1 MKRFIA
7 IDIFRGLCIFYMTF
21 GHMVYWGVSS
31 ANFWLYEIIWNFG
44 APIGGGGFL
53 LVSGMSASLSYRN
66 RVNKAKISGDIRLK
80 NIRNE
85 YLLRALIILLISTI
99 WNFIG
104 TLFMNLPGIWLWF
117 VIQTISFSL
126 LMAWPLFRVS
136 KFLRL
141 ILCFSSWIGNEL
153 IFFWLSPYYGQQ
165 NIFGIL
171 FYILY
176 NTPEQNV
183 ILGYFPFLLLGTVLG
198 DLFFE
203 SSLHQE
209 LNEQNN
215 FLKEKLIKPSIIGG
229 FILIVFGLLFRF
241 PDFSNKETFSSHMF
255 IVGIELILISILT
268 YLKDIKKIHF
278 NKRYRVFE
286 YYSFYSFT
294 IFLAHN
300 LLYFLFQPRLNFIE
314 IWLYIVPI
322 MVLWTLLFRF
332 IYKKWGKYVS
342 LKFLINKSAVYISD
356 KLELAHTSGEKIRL
370 IKRN

>member
-21 GHMVYWGVSS
+21 GHMVYWGVSN
-31 ANFWLYEIIWNFG
+31 ANFWLYEIIWNYG

-66 RVNKAKISGDIRLK
+66 RVNKAKISGDTRLK
-80 NIRNE
+80 KIRNE
-85 YLLRALIILLISTI
+85 YLLRALIIFLISII

-104 TLFMNLPGIWLWF
+104 TLYMNLPGIWLWF
-117 VIQTISFSL
+117 VIQTISISL
-126 LMAWPLFRVS
+126 IIAWPLFKVS

-141 ILCFSSWIGNEL
+141 IICFVSWIGNEW
-153 IFFWLSPYYGQQ
+153 IFLWLSPYYGQK
-165 NIFGIL
+165 NVFGIL
-171 FYILY
+171 FYTLY

-183 ILGYFPFLLLGTVLG
+183 ILAYFPFLLLGTVIG
-198 DLFFE
+198 DIFFE
-203 SSLHQE
+203 AGLNQE
-209 LNEQNN
+209 PNKQDS
-215 FLKEKLIKPSIIGG
+215 FLKEKLIRPSVIGG
-229 FILIVFGLLFRF
+229 LILIIFGVLFRF

-255 IVGIELILISILT
+255 IVGIELILISTLT

-278 NKRYRVFE
+278 NKSYRLFE

-300 LLYFLFQPRLNFIE
+300 LLYFLFQPRLNFLE

-332 IYKKWGKYVS
+332 IYKKWGKYAS
-342 LKFLINKSAVYISD
+342 LKFLISKSAVYISD
-356 KLELAHTSGEKIRL
+356 KIELIHTPEDQIAL
-370 IKRN
+370 IKEN